1 MLLRPPRY
9 EVSDTVCR
17 QLNRRRRIRRVIF
30 CLIALLSLSVVLGR
44 LGPLRYRGDD
54 WRDFDQQRVTVT
66 QVVDGD
72 TVRVRLSSASSEETV
87 RLLGIDAPEMNH
99 AGGEGPHWG
108 LEAAEHLKQIAEG
121 KPVTLRLDTT
131 QTRDKYRRLLA
142 YLYLSDSENVNQSL
156 VREGHAYAYRI
167 YPHSQQRQFEQAET
181 EARGKRR
188 GLWADLTDEQMP
200 PWRQAWLSTVKRG
213 S

>member
-1 MLLRPPRY
+1 MRLRSPRY

-66 QVVDGD
+66 HVVDGD
-72 TVRVRLSSASSEETV
+72 TVRVRLSSAAPEETV
-87 RLLGIDAPEMNH
+87 RLLGIDAPEISH
-99 AGGEGPHWG
+99 ASGEGSHWG
-108 LEAAEHLKQIAEG
+108 LQAAEYLKGIAEG
-121 KPVTLRLDTT
+121 RSVTLRLDST

-142 YLYLSDSENVNQSL
+142 YLYLGDTENVNQSL
-156 VREGHAYAYRI
+156 VRDGHAYAFRTF
-167 YPHSQQRQFEQAET
+167 PHSQQRQFEQAET

-200 PWRQAWLSTVKRG
+200 PWRQAWLSTVKRD